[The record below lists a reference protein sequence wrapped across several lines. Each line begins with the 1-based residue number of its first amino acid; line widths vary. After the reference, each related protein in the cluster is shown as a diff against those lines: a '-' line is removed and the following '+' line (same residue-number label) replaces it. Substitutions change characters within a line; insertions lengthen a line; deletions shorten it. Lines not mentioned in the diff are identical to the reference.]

1 MLEENHF
8 PFVGSGFNNDIV
20 KNYFR
25 QRKKG
30 KGDF

>member
-8 PFVGSGFNNDIV
+8 PSVGSGFNNDIV

-25 QRKKG
+25 QKKERKR
-30 KGDF
+30 